1 MEPKAI
7 VSNVVTAVVTAG
19 VLGLFAWGAGVF
31 NAGSDAI
38 DKELI
43 RAVLQEELQTD
54 AGVTYGAALNQIGLD
69 INTVTT
75 RIMELKEDV
84 NDLEDTVLDLAGG
97 G

>member
-7 VSNVVTAVVTAG
+7 VSSVVTAAVTAG
-19 VLGLFAWGAGVF
+19 VLGVFAWGAGVF

-38 DKELI
+38 DKEQI
-43 RAVLQEELQTD
+43 REVLQEEMQTD
-54 AGVTYGAALNQIGLD
+54 SGITYGAALNQIGLD
-69 INTVTT
+69 INTVSTQVK
-75 RIMELKEDV
+75 ELKDDV